1 LFADLDISTIRSGP
15 DHQQPVHTYLGTD
28 EQREQW
34 WDFFRKKLREGRQGF
49 VIAAIIDQETNA
61 ELRSV
66 EKIHQQLQNDI
77 LSDFRIAVVHGK
89 LPAEEKKQTMQRFAD
104 HQLDVIVATSVVEVG
119 VNVPNASL
127 MTIEDAQQ
135 FGLAQ
140 LHQFRGRIRR
150 GHHPGY
156 ICVFASPNNDDA
168 VERLET
174 FVNTLDGFELAEADF
189 KMRGPGDLFGTKQHG
204 LPPLRIADLHR
215 DRVILEQARDD
226 ALTLIEHDPGL
237 QSLELIR
244 LRKQVLRRYGK
255 VLDVGDVG

>member
-1 LFADLDISTIRSGP
+1 
-15 DHQQPVHTYLGTD
+15 
-28 EQREQW
+28 
-34 WDFFRKKLREGRQGF
+34 
-49 VIAAIIDQETNA
+49 
-61 ELRSV
+61 
-66 EKIHQQLQNDI
+66 
-77 LSDFRIAVVHGK
+77 VHGK

-104 HQLDVIVATSVVEVG
+104 HELDVIVATSVVEVG
-119 VNVPNASL
+119 VNVPNASI

-156 ICVFASPNNDDA
+156 VCVFASPNNPDA

-189 KMRGPGDLFGTKQHG
+189 NIRGPGDLFGTKQHG

-215 DRVILEQARDD
+215 DRIILEQARDD
-226 ALTLIEHDPGL
+226 ALALIEHDPGL